1 MKYKNFKTLYLL
13 GLVLFISCLQNNK
26 AIEHSKEGKSVE
38 KATIVKQEPHKYGG
52 WYCPDNL
59 NGFPAVNISNWKY
72 VTVVNG
78 RLPTKEE
85 TQKKLLIDPR
95 TQAKK
100 YKGELERG
108 VVIAY
113 DNRHKSVE
121 FAKESASVL
130 ASFGIKTYLFESL
143 RPTPEL
149 SFAVRELNAIGGI
162 VVTAS
167 HNPPKYNGYK
177 VYWKDGGQIVPP
189 IDKKLIDE
197 INSVKINEINFKRND
212 SLITLI
218 DNEID
223 IKFVK
228 NSISVGKIGDSN
240 RKDYKIVFTPIHGTS
255 YKILPEVLEG
265 AGFKDLHIVK
275 EQANPD
281 GNFSTVKSPNPEEP
295 EALNMAISMAKSI
308 NADIV
313 IGTDP
318 DADRIGLA
326 VKNKKDEYILLNGNQ
341 MMIILTEFILSKRK
355 NLDKSFFIG
364 STVVSTAMIKNI
376 AESYNVDFKVGLTG
390 FKWIGKMIN
399 DFPNQTYI
407 AGGEES
413 YGYMVGDF
421 VRDKDAITSA
431 LVACE
436 LGSECKAKG
445 ITLVDYLI
453 KCYIKYGFYKEKLIS
468 IEKKGAEGLKE
479 ISLIMNKLRNSK
491 IDTLDGSK
499 LVSIKDFQSSKEI
512 NQTNGEINNLDFPK
526 SNVLIFESKDGTTV
540 AARPSGTEPKIK
552 FYFSV
557 NTSLKSKEDFIAVNE
572 ILENKIDNLTKEFNF

>member
-1 MKYKNFKTLYLL
+1 MDNNLIIEENYNNWTQSPFDTSTIQDVKNLKINNKLEFKESFYKNLSFGTGGMRGIVGVGPNRVNQYT
-13 GLVLFISCLQNNK
+13 F
-26 AIEHSKEGKSVE
+26 GKN
-38 KATIVKQEPHKYGG
+38 TQG
-52 WYCPDNL
+52 
-59 NGFPAVNISNWKY
+59 ISNFINKIS
-72 VTVVNG
+72 
-78 RLPTKEE
+78 TKRES
-85 TQKKLLIDPR
+85 
-95 TQAKK
+95 
-100 YKGELERG
+100 

-113 DNRHKSVE
+113 DCRNQS
-121 FAKESASVL
+121 KEL
-130 ASFGIKTYLFESL
+130 ADQVADVFSSNGIKVYLFSSI

-149 SFAVRELNAIGGI
+149 SYALLELKCICGI
-162 VVTAS
+162 VLTAS
-167 HNPPKYNGYK
+167 HNPPEYNGYK

-197 INSVKINEINFKRND
+197 INSVKVNEINFKRND

-228 NSISVGKIGDSN
+228 NSISFGKIGNSN
-240 RKDYKIVFTPIHGTS
+240 RDNYKIVFTPIHGTS
-255 YKILPEVLEG
+255 YKILPDVLKG
-265 AGFKDLHIVK
+265 AGFKNLHIVK
-275 EQANPD
+275 EQAIPD

-295 EALNMAISMAKSI
+295 EALNMAINLAKAV

-318 DADRIGLA
+318 DADRVGLA
-326 VKNKKDEYILLNGNQ
+326 IKSNINDYLLLNGNQ

-355 NLDKSFFIG
+355 NLNKSFFIG

-468 IEKKGAEGLKE
+468 VEKKGAEGLKE

-512 NQTNGEINNLDFPK
+512 NQTNGEINNLNFPK

>member
-1 MKYKNFKTLYLL
+1 MDNNLIIEENYNNWTQSPFDTSTIQDVKNLKINNKLEFNDSFYKNLSFGTGGMRGIVGVGPNRVNQYT
-13 GLVLFISCLQNNK
+13 F
-26 AIEHSKEGKSVE
+26 GKN
-38 KATIVKQEPHKYGG
+38 TQG
-52 WYCPDNL
+52 
-59 NGFPAVNISNWKY
+59 ISNFINKIS
-72 VTVVNG
+72 
-78 RLPTKEE
+78 TKRES
-85 TQKKLLIDPR
+85 
-95 TQAKK
+95 
-100 YKGELERG
+100 

-113 DNRHKSVE
+113 DCRNQS
-121 FAKESASVL
+121 KEL
-130 ASFGIKTYLFESL
+130 ADQVADVFSSNGIKVYLFSSI

-149 SFAVRELNAIGGI
+149 SYALLDLKCICGI
-162 VVTAS
+162 VLTAS
-167 HNPPKYNGYK
+167 HNPPEYNGYK

-197 INSVKINEINFKRND
+197 INSVKVNEINFKRND

-228 NSISVGKIGDSN
+228 SSISFGKIGNSN
-240 RKDYKIVFTPIHGTS
+240 RDNYKIVFTPIHGTS
-255 YKILPEVLEG
+255 YKILPDVLKG
-265 AGFKDLHIVK
+265 AGFKNLHIVK
-275 EQANPD
+275 EQAVPD

-295 EALNMAISMAKSI
+295 EALNMAINLAKAV

-318 DADRIGLA
+318 DADRVGLA
-326 VKNKKDEYILLNGNQ
+326 IKSNINNYLLLNGNQ

-355 NLDKSFFIG
+355 NLNKSFFIG

-390 FKWIGKMIN
+390 FKWIGKMID

-436 LGSECKAKG
+436 LGSECKANG

-499 LVSIKDFQSSKEI
+499 LVLVKDFQSSKEI
-512 NQTNGEINNLDFPK
+512 NQTNGEINNLNFPK

-540 AARPSGTEPKIK
+540 AARPS
-552 FYFSV
+552 
-557 NTSLKSKEDFIAVNE
+557 
-572 ILENKIDNLTKEFNF
+572 

>member
-1 MKYKNFKTLYLL
+1 MDNNLIIEENYNNWTQSPFDTSTIQDVKNLKINNKLEFKESFYKNLSFGTGGMRGIVGVGPNRVNQYT
-13 GLVLFISCLQNNK
+13 F
-26 AIEHSKEGKSVE
+26 GKN
-38 KATIVKQEPHKYGG
+38 TQG
-52 WYCPDNL
+52 
-59 NGFPAVNISNWKY
+59 ISNFINKIS
-72 VTVVNG
+72 
-78 RLPTKEE
+78 TKRES
-85 TQKKLLIDPR
+85 
-95 TQAKK
+95 
-100 YKGELERG
+100 

-113 DNRHKSVE
+113 DCRNQS
-121 FAKESASVL
+121 KEL
-130 ASFGIKTYLFESL
+130 ADQVADVFSSNGIKVYLFSSI

-149 SFAVRELNAIGGI
+149 SYALLELKCICGI
-162 VVTAS
+162 VLTAS
-167 HNPPKYNGYK
+167 HNPPEYNGYK

-197 INSVKINEINFKRND
+197 INSVKVNEINFKRND

-228 NSISVGKIGDSN
+228 NSISFGKIGNSN
-240 RKDYKIVFTPIHGTS
+240 RDNYKIVFTPIHGTS
-255 YKILPEVLEG
+255 YKILPDVLKG
-265 AGFKDLHIVK
+265 AGFKNLHIVK
-275 EQANPD
+275 EQAIPD

-295 EALNMAISMAKSI
+295 EALNMAINLAKTV

-318 DADRIGLA
+318 DADRVGLA
-326 VKNKKDEYILLNGNQ
+326 VKSNINDYLLLNGNQ

-355 NLDKSFFIG
+355 NLNKSFFIG

-399 DFPNQTYI
+399 DFPHQTYI

-468 IEKKGAEGLKE
+468 VEKKGAEGLKE

>member
-1 MKYKNFKTLYLL
+1 
-13 GLVLFISCLQNNK
+13 
-26 AIEHSKEGKSVE
+26 
-38 KATIVKQEPHKYGG
+38 
-52 WYCPDNL
+52 
-59 NGFPAVNISNWKY
+59 
-72 VTVVNG
+72 
-78 RLPTKEE
+78 
-85 TQKKLLIDPR
+85 
-95 TQAKK
+95 
-100 YKGELERG
+100 
-108 VVIAY
+108 
-113 DNRHKSVE
+113 
-121 FAKESASVL
+121 
-130 ASFGIKTYLFESL
+130 
-143 RPTPEL
+143 
-149 SFAVRELNAIGGI
+149 
-162 VVTAS
+162 
-167 HNPPKYNGYK
+167 
-177 VYWKDGGQIVPP
+177 
-189 IDKKLIDE
+189 
-197 INSVKINEINFKRND
+197 
-212 SLITLI
+212 
-218 DNEID
+218 
-223 IKFVK
+223 
-228 NSISVGKIGDSN
+228 
-240 RKDYKIVFTPIHGTS
+240 
-255 YKILPEVLEG
+255 
-265 AGFKDLHIVK
+265 
-275 EQANPD
+275 
-281 GNFSTVKSPNPEEP
+281 
-295 EALNMAISMAKSI
+295 
-308 NADIV
+308 
-313 IGTDP
+313 
-318 DADRIGLA
+318 
-326 VKNKKDEYILLNGNQ
+326 
-341 MMIILTEFILSKRK
+341 
-355 NLDKSFFIG
+355 
-364 STVVSTAMIKNI
+364 MIKNI

-453 KCYIKYGFYKEKLIS
+453 NCYIKYGFYKEKLIS